1 MPERHTFAMA
11 PACAHPNHSRLQD
24 NSRNG
29 SNKSRSGPQPP
40 LTRAFPLPRQA
51 RPQQQAARHTAMSS
65 FAGQRSRPWVGMAGV
80 GTASEPAGDSVARD
94 DATAASS
101 MRGAAG
107 ADAST
112 NSSAISFGFAAT
124 AVLVSMFLL
133 MAIFEHLIKPGLASS
148 RRSSGDDSREDA
160 GDGRGLPLARLHHHP
175 MSDAAAP
182 YKLSHSP
189 QRKRRHSLRARAC
202 LQQLANSDMSSMY
215 WDYLNIIARRFFV
228 ALQVEEPVAGAADLT
243 VLMPGQRYP
252 TFLAQPAPLAP
263 WRREGHGPSYLP
275 P

>member
-1 MPERHTFAMA
+1 M
-11 PACAHPNHSRLQD
+11 
-24 NSRNG
+24 
-29 SNKSRSGPQPP
+29 SN
-40 LTRAFPLPRQA
+40 
-51 RPQQQAARHTAMSS
+51 
-65 FAGQRSRPWVGMAGV
+65 FAGQRSRPWVGMAAGV

-148 RRSSGDDSREDA
+148 RRSSDDDSREDA
-160 GDGRGLPLARLHHHP
+160 GDGRGLPLARMQHHP
-175 MSDAAAP
+175 HDAAAP

-189 QRKRRHSLRARAC
+189 K
-202 LQQLANSDMSSMY
+202 
-215 WDYLNIIARRFFV
+215 
-228 ALQVEEPVAGAADLT
+228 VEEPVAGAEDLT

-263 WRREGHGPSYLP
+263 WHREGVRWPPHEHGRSYLP

>member
-1 MPERHTFAMA
+1 
-11 PACAHPNHSRLQD
+11 
-24 NSRNG
+24 
-29 SNKSRSGPQPP
+29 
-40 LTRAFPLPRQA
+40 
-51 RPQQQAARHTAMSS
+51 MSS

-189 QRKRRHSLRARAC
+189 Q
-202 LQQLANSDMSSMY
+202 
-215 WDYLNIIARRFFV
+215 
-228 ALQVEEPVAGAADLT
+228 VEEPVAGAADLT

-263 WRREGHGPSYLP
+263 WRREGVRWPAHEHGPSYLP